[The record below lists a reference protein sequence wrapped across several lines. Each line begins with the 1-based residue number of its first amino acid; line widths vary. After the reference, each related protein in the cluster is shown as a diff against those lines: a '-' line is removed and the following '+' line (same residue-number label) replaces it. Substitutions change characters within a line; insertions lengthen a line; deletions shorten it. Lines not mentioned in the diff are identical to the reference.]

1 MHKILVL
8 AQNVGGFPK
17 YRRISKFQAEKL
29 CGIVKL
35 LRHIIYARTKAAVEI
50 SAPDENYCAY
60 QKIRRPSYAPIR
72 KLGAQTLRLL
82 TIWARQNLQLLT
94 SSKSG

>member
-1 MHKILVL
+1 MH
-8 AQNVGGFPK
+8 
-17 YRRISKFQAEKL
+17 
-29 CGIVKL
+29 
-35 LRHIIYARTKAAVEI
+35 HIIYDRTKADVEI
-50 SAPDENYCAY
+50 SAPDEYYCAY
-60 QKIRRPSYAPIR
+60 QKFKGPSYAPIR

>member
-1 MHKILVL
+1 M
-8 AQNVGGFPK
+8 
-17 YRRISKFQAEKL
+17 RRK
-29 CGIVKL
+29 
-35 LRHIIYARTKAAVEI
+35 IYARAKADVEI
-50 SAPDENYCAY
+50 SAPDENYCTY
-60 QKIRRPSYAPIR
+60 KKSRRPSYATIR

>member
-1 MHKILVL
+1 MKIE
-8 AQNVGGFPK
+8 AESQNLGAFLK
-17 YRRISKFQAEKL
+17 FRRIS
-29 CGIVKL
+29 
-35 LRHIIYARTKAAVEI
+35 EI
-50 SAPDENYCAY
+50 EALSQNLGGCL
-60 QKIRRPSYAPIR
+60 KSRRPSYAPIR

>member
-1 MHKILVL
+1 M
-8 AQNVGGFPK
+8 
-17 YRRISKFQAEKL
+17 
-29 CGIVKL
+29 
-35 LRHIIYARTKAAVEI
+35 RHTIYARAKADVEI

-60 QKIRRPSYAPIR
+60 QELRRPTYAPIG
-72 KLGAQTLRLL
+72 KLGAQTLRVL

>member
-1 MHKILVL
+1 M
-8 AQNVGGFPK
+8 
-17 YRRISKFQAEKL
+17 
-29 CGIVKL
+29 
-35 LRHIIYARTKAAVEI
+35 RHIIYDRTEADVEI

-72 KLGAQTLRLL
+72 KLGVQTLRLL

-94 SSKSG
+94 

>member
-1 MHKILVL
+1 M
-8 AQNVGGFPK
+8 
-17 YRRISKFQAEKL
+17 
-29 CGIVKL
+29 
-35 LRHIIYARTKAAVEI
+35 RHIIYARTKADVEI
-50 SAPDENYCAY
+50 SASDENYCAY

-94 SSKSG
+94 SSKSGGRALVQMMLPLMHEVLK